1 MSGLVVSHLRAA
13 AGRVTILGDVSF
25 GAPAGAVTGLIGP
38 NGAGKSTLIGAVVGL
53 KAPEGGEV
61 TFDGRTLVGMF
72 PGERARLLAHV
83 EQSAT
88 TTERLRVRDVV
99 GLGRIPFQSTWQAA
113 PSDEDEAIVDAA
125 IGELGIGPFARRLYH
140 SLSGGEQQRVQLAR
154 ALAQQP
160 KLLLLDEPTSH
171 LDIEAQLRVLGLLRR
186 RAAVGCTVLL
196 ALHDLNLAARFCD
209 HLVVLKHGRVA
220 AEGAPAEVLTSALLR
235 DVYRVHA
242 TVTTLA
248 GSPYPHVVYDEA
260 VGGAEA
266 AKSD

>member
-1 MSGLVVSHLRAA
+1 MSGLAVSHLQVRASKA
-13 AGRVTILGDVSF
+13 TILDDVSF
-25 GAPAGAVTGLIGP
+25 SAPGGAITGLIGP

-53 KAPEGGEV
+53 RPTERGEV
-61 TFDGRTLVGMF
+61 TFKGRALLSL
-72 PGERARLLAHV
+72 PPAERARLLAHV

-99 GLGRIPFQSTWQAA
+99 RLGRIPFQSTWQAT
-113 PSDEDEAIVDAA
+113 PSAEDEAIVDGAMAELA
-125 IGELGIGPFARRLYH
+125 IEPFARRLYH

-160 KLLLLDEPTSH
+160 RLLLLDEPTSH

-186 RAAVGCTVLL
+186 RAAAGCTVLV

-209 HLVVLKHGRVA
+209 HLVVLKQGRVA
-220 AEGAPAEVLTSALLR
+220 AEGKPAEVLTAALLR

-242 TVTTLA
+242 TVSTLA
-248 GSPYPHVVYDEA
+248 ESSHPHVIYDDVIDA
-260 VGGAEA
+260 LGAS
-266 AKSD
+266 KSG

>member
-1 MSGLVVSHLRAA
+1 MIGLAVSHLKAG
-13 AGRVTILGDVSF
+13 AGRVTILGDMSF
-25 GAPAGAVTGLIGP
+25 SAPAGAVTGLIGP

-53 KAPEGGEV
+53 RPPVAGEV
-61 TFDGRTLVGMF
+61 TFEGRHLVGMSA
-72 PGERARLLAHV
+72 GERARLLAHV
-83 EQSAT
+83 EQSAS

-99 GLGRIPFQSTWQAA
+99 RLGRIPFQSTWQAA
-113 PSDEDEAIVDAA
+113 PSAEDEAIVDGA
-125 IGELGIGPFARRLYH
+125 IAELGIEAFAGRLYH

-186 RAAVGCTVLL
+186 RADAGCTVLL

-209 HLVVLKHGRVA
+209 HLVVLKQGGVA
-220 AEGAPAEVLTSALLR
+220 AEGAPAEVLTAELLR

-242 TVTTLA
+242 TVTRLS

-260 VGGAEA
+260 VGPGEP